1 MDPFDYSV
9 KSTPRCEALPTQAL
23 TTTRPLGAHN
33 AFHPERGGRMQFL
46 ISMTVI
52 KTFHNLFVL
61 FLSPMCCSF
70 PLAPSSR
77 RANQTPTTGRM
88 ADFGGRSVGNP
99 RAGWCRKYFLRTHAA
114 FRHSPNTEKKDFF
127 PHVIIINFFLQR
139 PENEALCK
147 VICPFLFCRNP
158 RLCDLACTP
167 FFPDCFQAGG
177 SSAASSYLL
186 LGPTFLLHV
195 AREFP
200 RHERERLE
208 SRGVGGC
215 WTITEHPGFRDDD
228 DNCRIFSKV

>member
-1 MDPFDYSV
+1 MCYFF
-9 KSTPRCEALPTQAL
+9 LPCAVL
-23 TTTRPLGAHN
+23 SHLRPLPVAQIKRRLPAAWQILGGDRSGILAQAGAVSS
-33 AFHPERGGRMQFL
+33 FCGLTRLFD
-46 ISMTVI
+46 TV
-52 KTFHNLFVL
+52 
-61 FLSPMCCSF
+61 
-70 PLAPSSR
+70 
-77 RANQTPTTGRM
+77 QTQK
-88 ADFGGRSVGNP
+88 
-99 RAGWCRKYFLRTHAA
+99 RKIF
-114 FRHSPNTEKKDFF
+114 S
-127 PHVIIINFFLQR
+127 PHVIIINSGAKIFFLQR

-147 VICPFLFCRNP
+147 VICPFLFCRGP

-208 SRGVGGC
+208 SRGGGGC

>member
-1 MDPFDYSV
+1 MLFFPTCALFPSRKSNADY
-9 KSTPRCEALPTQAL
+9 
-23 TTTRPLGAHN
+23 RPH
-33 AFHPERGGRMQFL
+33 GRFWGE
-46 ISMTVI
+46 IGRE
-52 KTFHNLFVL
+52 
-61 FLSPMCCSF
+61 
-70 PLAPSSR
+70 SSR
-77 RANQTPTTGRM
+77 RLVPLVVS
-88 ADFGGRSVGNP
+88 ADSRSFSTQS
-99 RAGWCRKYFLRTHAA
+99 KH
-114 FRHSPNTEKKDFF
+114 DFF
-127 PHVIIINFFLQR
+127 PHLIIINSGAKIFFLQQ

-147 VICPFLFCRNP
+147 VICPFLFCRGP

-177 SSAASSYLL
+177 SSGASSYLL